1 MFNFLRNKSIGIST
15 ADLDGCIAHI
25 ISLPNSAQLVGQ
37 IIGSIYHWYT
47 KICTEGV
54 TAKQV
59 QDHYQDHK
67 NKIMLDRGLKNLRD
81 SDFCIGYILMCF
93 FFFLVNYEN
102 GASREGARKILQ
114 LCEKFSGSSD
124 KDIAFKVTKPF
135 KEVFFE
141 I

>member
-1 MFNFLRNKSIGIST
+1 MFNFLRNKSFGIAT

-25 ISLPNSAQLVGQ
+25 ISLPNRAQLVGQ
-37 IIGSIYHWYT
+37 IIGSIIHWSS
-47 KICTEGV
+47 KMDSEGV
-54 TAKQV
+54 TAKQI
-59 QDHYQDHK
+59 QAHYQDHK

-102 GASREGARKILQ
+102 GASREGASKILS
-114 LCEKFSGSSD
+114 LCEKFSESSN
-124 KDIAFKVTKPF
+124 KDIAFSVTKPF
-135 KEVFFE
+135 KVIFK